1 MNEAEPEAE
10 TEAETEVE
18 AVETSQIWSLWKI
31 GLVAAGVSAVANLVL
46 LFATKPFMDVPDSL
60 APMTPPA
67 VIIWSLIGAMGAIG
81 VFALLRK
88 SSTDPH
94 KTFRAIAI
102 VVLVV
107 SFLPDIVLINVTDG
121 PFGGASWGAIFVLM
135 IMHVISFA
143 VVMPL
148 LRKHAST

>member
-1 MNEAEPEAE
+1 MNEA
-10 TEAETEVE
+10 VE
-18 AVETSQIWSLWKI
+18 NNQIWGLWKI

-60 APMTPPA
+60 VPMTPPA
-67 VIIWSLIGAMGAIG
+67 VIIWSLIGALGAIG
-81 VFALLRK
+81 VFALVRK
-88 SSTDPH
+88 SSAHPQ
-94 KTFRAIAI
+94 KTFMAIAI

-107 SFLPDIVLINVTDG
+107 SFLPDIVLVNVTEG

-143 VVMPL
+143 IVMPL
-148 LRKHAST
+148 LRKFASTAST